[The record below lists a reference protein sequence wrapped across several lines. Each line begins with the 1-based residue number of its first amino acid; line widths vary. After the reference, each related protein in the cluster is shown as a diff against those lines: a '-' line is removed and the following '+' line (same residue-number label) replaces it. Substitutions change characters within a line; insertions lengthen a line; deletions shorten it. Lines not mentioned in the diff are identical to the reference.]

1 MIKKFY
7 IAIAAAIVLAIAFP
21 GGAAADSEYLKGLEG
36 KELPKMTVPSVDKV
50 VLPNGMTCFIKEDRS
65 LPIIQIQV
73 TIYEPA
79 DKLGLASITGSAVR
93 SAGAGELSPEDL
105 DLLIDSMG
113 AELSSSIG
121 TESGSVYLAILSED
135 MEKGVGLLS
144 DLLFKPRF
152 DKGRVAIARHKLAE
166 SLRRD
171 KDEPN
176 LFASILFSQ
185 LVYGKNSPWARRP
198 DPDLLTS
205 IGEEDIKNFHASY
218 FVPSNMILAAAGD
231 FKTRDLVEQLKKY
244 FPKESGKKVEFPNVP
259 ELKPSFLPDLRVV
272 KGPKTQTFIRMGHL
286 GVKRHN
292 PDWYSIYLLSQVL
305 GSSGFKSRLVEEI
318 RVKRGM
324 AYSVSGGISQ
334 ATDYGLFTVKMS
346 TSADNAYAAINLA
359 KEQIKKL
366 SKHGEISDEELD
378 LAKRSLLASSIFELD
393 GSFKIVSDRARFM
406 FYGYPSNYWIKAY
419 EGIARVSKDDVED
432 AASKYLHPDGIK
444 ILMLG
449 PTEE

>member
-1 MIKKFY
+1 
-7 IAIAAAIVLAIAFP
+7 
-21 GGAAADSEYLKGLEG
+21 
-36 KELPKMTVPSVDKV
+36 MTAPSADKV
-50 VLPNGMTCFIKEDRS
+50 VLPNGMTCFLKEDKS

-73 TIYEPA
+73 TIKTGSIYEPA

-105 DLLIDSMG
+105 DMLVDSMG
-113 AELSSSIG
+113 AKLSSSIG

-135 MEKGVGLLS
+135 MEKGIGLLS

-152 DKGRVAIARHKLAE
+152 EKNRIAVARHKLAE

-171 KDEPN
+171 KDDPN

-185 LVYGKNSPWARRP
+185 LIYGKNSPWARRP
-198 DPDLLTS
+198 DPDSLTS
-205 IGEEDIKNFHASY
+205 IGAQDIKNFHARY

-231 FKTRDLVEQLKKY
+231 FKTRDLVEQLKKH

-259 ELKPSFLPDLRVV
+259 EVKPSFVADLRAVR
-272 KGPKTQTFIRMGHL
+272 GPKTQTFIRMGHL

-292 PDWYSIYLLSQVL
+292 PDWYSIYVLSHIL
-305 GSSGFKSRLVEEI
+305 GSGGFKSRLVEEI

-334 ATDYGLFTVKMS
+334 GTDYGLFTVRMS
-346 TSADNAYAAINLA
+346 TSVDNAYAAIHLA

-366 SKHGEISDEELD
+366 SKHRDISAEEVD
-378 LAKRSLLASSIFELD
+378 LAKRSILASSIFELD
-393 GSFKIVSDRARFM
+393 GSFKIASDRARFM

-419 EGIARVSKDDVED
+419 EGIARVSKDDVEN